1 MASNYAHVA
10 LKSFFTPPTRL
21 PIMST
26 WVFMTSHTRDHDFRP
41 NGPSSLAERPC
52 SIGLT
57 ILPLSTLSP
66 TLSAERPFIFD
77 IKSIYSRPKRP
88 SLPAKKPYMPAKKP
102 SVLVQKLLHF
112 RPKCPS
118 CDNNPL
124 ACVRTHDNHVWNPVC
139 KRTINQ

>member
-26 WVFMTSHTRDHDFRP
+26 WVFMTSTRDHDFWP

-52 SIGLT
+52 IIVLT

-77 IKSIYSRPKRP
+77 KKSIYFRPKRTLI
-88 SLPAKKPYMPAKKP
+88 SGQKALYTGKKP
-102 SVLVQKLLHF
+102 SVLVQKLLNY
-112 RPKCPS
+112 RPNCPS
-118 CDNNPL
+118 CSCEDNLL
-124 ACVRTHDNHVWNPVC
+124 ACVRTHDNHA
-139 KRTINQ
+139 